1 MTAMRARRRGTK
13 RLDLSTLREAL
24 KDSRVW
30 ASMGVVVKPDGE
42 ESATHWE
49 IVVDDDGN
57 ATDIVVEVN
66 LVPANIEVTA
76 RLNMLGAVQVPEVG
90 DEVLVVFPDGQLD
103 WMPSIVGRMSGGH
116 VPYPSSALIHDTRP
130 KPGTILIVPP
140 AGGHVYV
147 YDGDTGT
154 VDNLVR
160 KSEYNALK
168 NKYDNHK
175 RAGALGGT
183 GSAPALTTA
192 PVTDPA
198 GTTGDPLPSITGT
211 TVLLAK

>member
-1 MTAMRARRRGTK
+1 MSKRGGRRGTK
-13 RLDLSTLREAL
+13 RLDLSTLRAAMQ
-24 KDSRVW
+24 DSRVW
-30 ASMGVVVKPDGE
+30 AALGTVIQPDGE
-42 ESATHWE
+42 ADAPHWE
-49 IVVDDDGN
+49 IITDDAGN
-57 ATDIVVEVN
+57 ATDIVVEVL
-66 LVPANIEVTA
+66 LVPANVEVTA
-76 RLNMLGAVQVPEVG
+76 RLNMRGAIEVPAVG
-90 DEVLVVFPDGQLD
+90 DEVIVVFADGQLD
-103 WMPSIVGRMSGGH
+103 WMPTILGKLSGGN

-130 KPGTILIVPP
+130 KPTSILIVPP

-154 VDNLVR
+154 VDSLVR

-168 NKYDNHK
+168 AKYDNHK
-175 RAGALGGT
+175 HAGALGGT
-183 GSAPALTTA
+183 GSAPALTTE